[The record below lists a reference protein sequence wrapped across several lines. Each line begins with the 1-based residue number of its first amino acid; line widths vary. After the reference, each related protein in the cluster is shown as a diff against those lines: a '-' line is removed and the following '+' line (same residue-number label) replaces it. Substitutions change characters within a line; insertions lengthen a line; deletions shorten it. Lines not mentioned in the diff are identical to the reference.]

1 MTTNPLKSAVARLAL
16 VCATFVA
23 SPGLAA
29 DIALVI
35 GNEDYDAARDLSRGD
50 AVVTARDELQDGGI
64 DVISRRNAELSDVQS
79 ALAQFIQMA
88 PNADGLLV
96 VLSGRFLHS
105 STDTYFLPVDSD
117 RPGLAR
123 LNAQSVPL
131 SAVLAVLA
139 TRPER
144 AMLLLGTDN
153 EGGAVD
159 PFLTAGLDSINVPP
173 GVTVIRGA
181 PRALGGF
188 LRNTVAVPG
197 ASIPAALDRERS
209 LRGVGH
215 LPEGYSFLTATRPA
229 DPAEAGYWDLVQEL
243 DTANAYRRYLDRYP
257 NGPNAAEAQR
267 RIDAIA
273 SEPNRQ
279 ARLEEEALNLNREQ
293 RQNIQRALTI
303 LNYNP
308 RGIDGIFGP
317 GTRGA
322 VTRWQGDNG
331 FRQTSYLNAA
341 QINRLA
347 QQGEARA
354 AELEAQA
361 EAERIEQERRDRAW
375 WDQTGRRGGEANF
388 RAYLERY
395 PDGLY
400 AEIATARLAAIDNR
414 NRDRAEARDRL
425 AWERANDEDTL
436 EGYRFYIQRFPNG
449 VFANEAEAR
458 IAAIEE
464 ADRNAALL
472 AQARAREEA
481 LRLNPIT
488 RQLVERRL
496 NALGLKPGRVD
507 GDFDERTRRAIRR
520 FQDGRNLQVTG
531 YLDEPTMVRLLTG
544 GILSLFE

>member
-1 MTTNPLKSAVARLAL
+1 MTHPLKTALSGLVFACASVLAPPAL
-16 VCATFVA
+16 
-23 SPGLAA
+23 SA
-29 DIALVI
+29 DIALII
-35 GNEDYDAARDLSRGD
+35 GNEDYDNARDLSRGD
-50 AVVTARDELQDGGI
+50 AVVTARDELQDAGI
-64 DVISRRNAELSDVQS
+64 NVISRRDADLSDIQS
-79 ALAQFIQMA
+79 AMAQFIQMA
-88 PNADGLLV
+88 PNADGLIV

-123 LNAQSVPL
+123 LTAQSVPL
-131 SAVLAVLA
+131 SAVMAVLA

-144 AMLLLGTDN
+144 AILVLATDN
-153 EGGAVD
+153 EGGTVD
-159 PFLTAGLDSINVPP
+159 PFLTAGLDSIDLPE

-188 LRNTVAVPG
+188 LRNTVAVTD
-197 ASIPAALDRERS
+197 ASIPLALERTRG

-215 LPEGYSFLTATRPA
+215 LPEGFSFLTAAPA
-229 DPAEAGYWDLVQEL
+229 VDTAEAGYWEFVEEL
-243 DTANAYRRYLDRYP
+243 DSVRAYRRYLDRYP
-257 NGPNAAEAQR
+257 NGLYAAEAQR
-267 RIDAIA
+267 RINAIA
-273 SEPNRQ
+273 NEPNRQ
-279 ARLEEEALNLNREQ
+279 ARLQEESLNLNREQ

-341 QINRLA
+341 QITRLG
-347 QQGEARA
+347 QQAEARA

-361 EAERIEQERRDRAW
+361 EAERIEQERNDRAW

-388 RAYLERY
+388 RAYLDRY

-400 AEIATARLAAIDNR
+400 AEVANARLAAIDNR
-414 NRDRAEARDRL
+414 NRERAERRDRI
-425 AWERANDEDTL
+425 AWERANDEDSL
-436 EGYRFYIQRFPNG
+436 AGYRVYLQRFPNG
-449 VFANEAEAR
+449 VFSNEAEAR

-472 AQARAREEA
+472 AQARAQEEA

-520 FQDGRNLQVTG
+520 FQDGRRLQVTG
-531 YLDEPTMVRLLTG
+531 YLNEPTMVRLLTG